1 MELETRTIK
10 RVMARLVPFLM
21 LCYFIAY
28 LDRVNV
34 GFAAL
39 QMNKALDFSASA
51 FGFGAGVFFIAYFFF
66 EVPSNLL
73 LERFGARRW
82 IARIMFT
89 WGLLAGAMA
98 FIPNIA
104 RWTGMSAAHVFF
116 GLRILLGIAEAGF
129 FPGIIFLLTLW
140 FPAAYRGRVVG
151 YFMAAIPLS
160 TVIGGPIS
168 GALLSLDGRA
178 GLAGWQWLY
187 LIEAMPA
194 ILLSFGVLLYLTD
207 RPADAH
213 WLADE
218 ERDWLVARQKQ
229 ERAHRE
235 SVHAFSVKE
244 ALFNPRVLAIALI
257 YFGANAT
264 NYGLSFFLPQIVKS
278 FGLTNLQT
286 GFVTSLPYIVGV
298 ISMVLWG
305 RHSDRKLERKWH
317 VAIALL
323 VAAGGIAAAAGLD
336 NPVQKMIALSIAGF
350 RHFRLPAGDLD
361 LAGVV
366 PVGRGG
372 GGRDRRDQFAR
383 QPGRI
388 LRTVR
393 DGLDQG
399 QHRRLRRGSAVSGGC
414 GSGGRGGGVA
424 AASRS
429 VAGGVFRA
437 AGSGACGRGE
447 GGAARRA
454 RHLGRRGLGRVLRSR
469 AIGVGK
475 WGRRWQAAD
484 GRERIAGRRW
494 LYLFAS
500 APRSAEC

>member
-1 MELETRTIK
+1 MELEARTLK
-10 RVMARLVPFLM
+10 RVTVRLVPFLI

-39 QMNKALDFSASA
+39 QMNKALDLSASA

-89 WGLLAGAMA
+89 WGILAGAMA
-98 FIPNIA
+98 FIPDIS
-104 RWTGMSAAHVFF
+104 RYTGLSPAHVFY
-116 GLRILLGIAEAGF
+116 GLRILLGVAEAGF

-168 GALLSLDGRA
+168 GALLSLDGHG
-178 GLAGWQWLY
+178 GLAGWQWVY
-187 LIEAMPA
+187 LIEALPA
-194 ILLSFGVLLYLTD
+194 VFLSFAVLFYLTD
-207 RPADAH
+207 RPADAT
-213 WLADE
+213 WLAAE

-229 ERAHRE
+229 EREHRE
-235 SVHAFSVKE
+235 AVRAFSVKE
-244 ALFNPRVLAIALI
+244 ALINPRVLAIALI

-305 RHSDRKLERKWH
+305 RHSDRKLERRWH

-323 VAAGGIAAAAGLD
+323 VAAGGIAAAAALD

-350 RHFRLPAGDLD
+350 GIFGCLPVIWTLPAAFLSGAAAAGGIAAINSLGN
-361 LAGVV
+361 LAGFFG
-366 PVGRGG
+366 PFAMGWIKDSTGG
-372 GGRDRRDQFAR
+372 FGA
-383 QPGRI
+383 
-388 LRTVR
+388 
-393 DGLDQG
+393 GL
-399 QHRRLRRGSAVSGGC
+399 LCLSGAGLV
-414 GSGGRGGGVA
+414 GVA
-424 AASRS
+424 AVLLLHHDASLEAS
-429 VAGGVFRA
+429 ASGLPDPRA
-437 AGSGACGRGE
+437 AGGANV
-447 GGAARRA
+447 AR
-454 RHLGRRGLGRVLRSR
+454 S
-469 AIGVGK
+469 
-475 WGRRWQAAD
+475 
-484 GRERIAGRRW
+484 
-494 LYLFAS
+494 
-500 APRSAEC
+500 

>member
-1 MELETRTIK
+1 MQLEARTMK
-10 RVMARLVPFLM
+10 RVTVRLVPFLI
-21 LCYFIAY
+21 LCYFVAY

-39 QMNKALDFSASA
+39 QMNQALGLSASA

-73 LERFGARRW
+73 LEKFGARRW

-89 WGLLAGAMA
+89 WGILAGAMA
-98 FIPNIA
+98 FIPDIA
-104 RWTGMSAAHVFF
+104 RITGFSAAHVFY
-116 GLRILLGIAEAGF
+116 GLRILLGVAEAGF

-168 GALLSLDGRA
+168 GALLSMDGFG
-178 GLAGWQWLY
+178 GLAGWQWVY
-187 LIEAMPA
+187 LIEAAPA
-194 ILLSFGVLLYLTD
+194 LLLTFAVLYYLTD
-207 RPADAH
+207 KPSDAA
-213 WLADE
+213 WLAADE
-218 ERDWLVARQKQ
+218 RGWLVARQQQ

-235 SVHAFSVKE
+235 AVHTFSVKE
-244 ALFNPRVLAIALI
+244 ALFNPRVLAVALI

-298 ISMVLWG
+298 IGMVFWG

-350 RHFRLPAGDLD
+350 GIFGCLPVIWTLPAAFLSGAAAAGGIAAVNSLGN
-361 LAGVV
+361 LAGFFG
-366 PVGRGG
+366 PYAMGWIKDSTGG
-372 GGRDRRDQFAR
+372 FGA
-383 QPGRI
+383 
-388 LRTVR
+388 
-393 DGLDQG
+393 GLLCLAG
-399 QHRRLRRGSAVSGGC
+399 AGIV
-414 GSGGRGGGVA
+414 GVA
-424 AASRS
+424 AVLLLHHDASLEAS
-429 VAGGVFRA
+429 AGFSDPEVAGGTTV
-437 AGSGACGRGE
+437 
-447 GGAARRA
+447 AR
-454 RHLGRRGLGRVLRSR
+454 S
-469 AIGVGK
+469 
-475 WGRRWQAAD
+475 
-484 GRERIAGRRW
+484 
-494 LYLFAS
+494 
-500 APRSAEC
+500 